1 MWGSGGFVAWVTL
14 FPSFKAWQ
22 CTTNTQIHKYKYKR
36 KCKKSVNTQMQKL
49 LLVGWV
55 TLILS
60 LQSLAIHNNPSLHCK
75 TRPRAIVT
83 MGKCA
88 QRAEWRNR
96 PQAAIGLFCSSVT
109 PTITITTMAITSI
122 TIASMAIVN
131 SINISVAIIS
141 VKASPALPAPIIV
154 NKRIAMSAT

>member
-1 MWGSGGFVAWVTL
+1 MSRCEGRGVLWLGSRSSSLSKPGNAR
-14 FPSFKAWQ
+14 
-22 CTTNTQIHKYKYKR
+22 QIHKYTNTNANAKICKYTNAK
-36 KCKKSVNTQMQKL
+36 VV
-49 LLVGWV
+49 VGRV

-109 PTITITTMAITSI
+109 PTITITTMAIASI

-141 VKASPALPAPIIV
+141 VKASPALPAPHP
-154 NKRIAMSAT
+154 SL